1 MKPYALFTIFALYC
15 AAFLAAAPLASAEV
29 RPADGVFTY
38 TDDNGVQ
45 ATWTIRT
52 TCAPQCVAQV
62 TTGPGQSFSAPLVN
76 GRHTVTRTVPQGVK
90 CPLYAFAD
98 SLWGGGTY
106 PATIDQS
113 WSPQT
118 LTGDVNYLQSSAP
131 CSIADLHDSF
141 TLSRIG

>member
-1 MKPYALFTIFALYC
+1 MKPYALCLTLALSFALFI
-15 AAFLAAAPLASAEV
+15 AGAPLANAEV
-29 RPADGVFTY
+29 HPADGVFTY
-38 TDDNGVQ
+38 TDDDGTQ
-45 ATWTIRT
+45 GTWTIRT
-52 TCAPQCVAQV
+52 TCAPQCVAHV
-62 TTGPGQSFSAPLVN
+62 TTGPGQSFAAPLIN

-131 CSIADLHDSF
+131 CSIADLHDTF
-141 TLSRIG
+141 RLSRIG